1 MRFQPGQSGN
11 PAGRPPGSLN
21 KKTLALQ
28 EAFEAKG
35 EEIVD
40 DVIARAKN
48 GQPAAMRLLMER
60 LVPTGRNRRFA
71 IDLPV
76 VKTPE
81 DAEAA
86 VAVVLAELAA
96 GKLAVHEVSSLIPL
110 IDRMLRLAERMWKMK
125 EAQRERQE
133 AEALGKSA
141 GAVYAAALAADTAAE
156 TPVPEAAA
164 AAKSARKGGERLY
177 SPVNQETRGGAERSP
192 ARADGPPA
200 SGARG
205 TPPQAKAA

>member
-1 MRFQPGQSGN
+1 MKFQPGQSGN
-11 PAGRPPGSLN
+11 PAGRPPGSVN

-40 DVIARAKN
+40 EVIARAKN

-76 VKTPE
+76 VKSAD

-96 GKLAVHEVSSLIPL
+96 GNLAIHEVSSLILL
-110 IDRMLRLAERMWKMK
+110 IERMLRLAERMWKMK
-125 EAQRERQE
+125 EAQRERQQ
-133 AEALGKSA
+133 AEALGKST
-141 GAVYAAALAADTAAE
+141 GTTYAAAPAAD

-164 AAKSARKGGERLY
+164 AAKSVGKGGERLY
-177 SPVNQETRGGAERSP
+177 SPVNQETRGAAERSP
-192 ARADGPPA
+192 VRADGPPA
-200 SGARG
+200 SGDRG
-205 TPPQAKAA
+205 PPPQAKAA